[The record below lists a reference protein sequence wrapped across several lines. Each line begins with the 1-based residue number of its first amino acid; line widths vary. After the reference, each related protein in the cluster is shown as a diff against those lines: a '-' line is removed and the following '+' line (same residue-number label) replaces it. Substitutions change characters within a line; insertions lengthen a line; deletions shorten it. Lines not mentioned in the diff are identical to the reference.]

1 MKVVSVID
9 GTATAKEISD
19 GLLRE
24 RTAGKVWFDLEIVR
38 VETPQGA
45 KFLSENAADAEIKE
59 YAGTPE
65 QLIPYVSDAD
75 VIAVHIAPVPKS
87 VQDAAPRLKLI
98 ACARGGPVNVNTSYA
113 KDRGIKVTYT
123 PGRNAD
129 AVADMTIGMMIMQS
143 RNLLR
148 AASLMKADPS
158 AAYSRSN
165 KNTFTGTELFGKTLG
180 LIGLGAVGRKVARR
194 ALGFDMKVL
203 VSDPYIDPKMIE
215 KEGCQPA
222 SVEEVLKEAD
232 YVSLHMK
239 LTEETADFINADTI
253 SLMKST
259 AILINTARG
268 GLIDEKALYNA
279 LKENRIAGAALDV
292 LKEEPPGADNP
303 LLKLDN
309 ITLFPHICGMTK
321 EINARGSAWIIED
334 ILRFIRGEELL
345 RPLYR

>member
-1 MKVVSVID
+1 MRVVAVID
-9 GTATAKEISD
+9 GTVTAKEISD
-19 GLLRE
+19 GLLKARD
-24 RTAGKVWFDLEIVR
+24 TGDIWFDLDIVK

-45 KFLSENAADAEIKE
+45 KFLSENASVAEIKE
-59 YAGTPE
+59 FAGTPE
-65 QLIPYVSDAD
+65 QIIPYVSDAD
-75 VIAVHIAPVPKS
+75 IIAVHIGPVPKS
-87 VQDAAPRLKLI
+87 VQDAAPKLKLI

-113 KDRGIKVTYT
+113 REKGIKVTYT

-129 AVADMTIGMMIMQS
+129 AVADMTIGMMIIQS

-148 AASLMKADPS
+148 AASLMREDPS
-158 AAYSRSN
+158 SAYSRSN
-165 KNTFTGTELFGKTLG
+165 KNTFTGIELFGKTLG

-203 VSDPYIDPKMIE
+203 VSDPYIDPKAIE

-222 SVEEVLKEAD
+222 TAEEVLKESD

-239 LTEETADFINADTI
+239 LTEDTADFINSDTL

-279 LKENRIAGAALDV
+279 LRDNRIAGAALDV
-292 LKEEPPGADNP
+292 LKEEPPGMDNQ
-303 LLKLDN
+303 LLRLDN

-321 EINARGSAWIIED
+321 EINVRGSAWIIED
-334 ILRFIRGEELL
+334 ILRFIKGEELL
-345 RPLYR
+345 RPLH